1 MLLIKLEPFKD
12 SLTLINWPLE
22 MLLMILFQESLVE
35 LSMPSFYLASLKE
48 MKKLLLIEWRN
59 SGLMP
64 LMLNSTKT
72 GSVVLLEDSSLKE
85 ASTTLLQW
93 KTSLRRNLQT
103 LQSREILILESLM
116 FSTDHTRTLAIK
128 T

>member
-35 LSMPSFYLASLKE
+35 LSMPSFFLASLKE

-85 ASTTLLQW
+85 VSTTLLQW
-93 KTSLRRNLQT
+93 KTSSRRNLQT